1 LLDQETAPNPSA
13 PSSPTASGHPSL
25 TRNRP
30 GLQWGLRATLVVA
43 CLGVLAWSWRDSE
56 MNPGLL
62 IDRAPRAQEYI
73 FGREMEPQARTD
85 ARLQAE
91 RLTDLTIQREVENQ
105 LRRDL
110 GVGRKDAVPDD
121 FQARLDQATAT
132 RLAAIGEDEYER
144 LVRSRE
150 TQIVRQARGGYFPP
164 ETGRENLQL
173 YWTALLETVA
183 IAVWGTLIALVL
195 AVPAAVFGAHRS
207 MTILVP
213 GSSRQN
219 RLIRTLG
226 IFGTRRMFDICRGF
240 NEFVLALIFV
250 AIVGLGPFAG
260 VLALAFHTFGV
271 LGKVISEAIEAAKVP
286 EIEGI
291 SAVGAGPVQTVSYS
305 VIPQIMP
312 YIVSQSLLRFESNVR
327 SASVLGLVGAGGI
340 GFLIDAKLKAYKF
353 TEVATI
359 MIMVIIA
366 VTIIDFVCGRIMKRL
381 V

>member
-1 LLDQETAPNPSA
+1 MLDQDSAPNSSTSPPHSA
-13 PSSPTASGHPSL
+13 NGHTPVA
-25 TRNRP
+25 RNRP

-73 FGREMEPQARTD
+73 FGRQMEPQARTD

-91 RLTDLTIQREVENQ
+91 RLTDLTILREVESQ

-110 GVGRKDAVPDD
+110 GIGREDAVPDD
-121 FQARLDQATAT
+121 FQARLDEATAT
-132 RLAAIGEDEYER
+132 RVAAIGEEEYER

-150 TQIVRQARGGYFPP
+150 NQIVQQARGGYFPP

-219 RLIRTLG
+219 RLIRALG

-305 VIPQIMP
+305 VIPQVMP

-359 MIMVIIA
+359 MIMVIVA
-366 VTIIDFVCGRIMKRL
+366 VTIIDFACGKIMKRL

>member
-1 LLDQETAPNPSA
+1 LLDRDTVPGQPIPQPEPGIPVSVRRV
-13 PSSPTASGHPSL
+13 S
-25 TRNRP
+25 
-30 GLQWGLRATLVVA
+30 GLQWSGRAGLIVA
-43 CLGVLAWSWRDSE
+43 CLAVLAWSYRDSE
-56 MNPGLL
+56 INPSLL
-62 IDRAPRAQEYI
+62 IERAPRAQEYI
-73 FGREMEPQARTD
+73 FGRPIDEA
-85 ARLQAE
+85 ARLQARVQAV
-91 RLTDLTIQREVENQ
+91 RLVDQGIQREVDSR

-110 GVGRKDAVPDD
+110 DLGREDAVPTG
-121 FQARLDQATAT
+121 FET
-132 RLAAIGEDEYER
+132 RLHEGVSDRMER
-144 LVRSRE
+144 LGETDYEALVDARE
-150 TQIVRQARGGYFPP
+150 RQIIQQSRGGYFPP

-183 IAVWGTLIALVL
+183 IAVWGTLLALVL
-195 AVPAAVFGAHRS
+195 AVPAAVFGTNRS
-207 MTILVP
+207 MTILIP
-213 GSSRQN
+213 GSSTQN

-305 VIPQIMP
+305 LIPQVMP

-366 VTIIDFVCGRIMKRL
+366 VTIIDFACGRIMKRL